1 MKNLVYL
8 LLVSFFYYPI
18 DSFAEDQLN
27 NDLNVLITKRIFNEL
42 RADNTEILNEFYG
55 KDVVF
60 EDPVGK
66 IVGLESMKSY
76 YKNMYKDVTD
86 IRFDFKESAKNKSI
100 YFFKWSM
107 WLSTPNLNG
116 GEGFFVSGVSEIH
129 FQDGFVKYHRDYFD
143 MGEMVYERVP
153 VLGWLTKKIKGRL
166 KHQ

>member
-8 LLVSFFYYPI
+8 LIFLTINYPI
-18 DSFAEDQLN
+18 NSSAEDQLN
-27 NDLNVLITKRIFNEL
+27 NDSNVLITKRVFNEL

-55 KDVVF
+55 EEIVF

-66 IVGLESMKSY
+66 IVGLDSMKSY
-76 YKNMYKDVTD
+76 YKNMYKEVTD
-86 IRFDFKESAKNKSI
+86 IRFDFKEVAKNKNV

-116 GEGFFVSGVSEIH
+116 GDGFFVSGVSEIH
-129 FQDGFVKYHRDYFD
+129 FQNGLVNYHRDYFD
-143 MGEMVYERVP
+143 MGEMVYEKVP
-153 VLGWLTKKIKGRL
+153 VLGWLTKKKDRL